1 MMARLGYFARET
13 SINIRRNVTLT
24 LAAILTVAIAAMLVG
39 GVLLARHAVNNA
51 TQRWQDGVEFIVFL
65 DPAITG
71 AQSDSI
77 GSELSSHPDV
87 ERVTYFGKAEAYD
100 EFVEFF
106 PDFADTVDPDKLPP
120 SYRIVPREASA
131 DVIASLAAQFSVRP
145 GVFEVVSAQDSIRQ
159 LRDLGAT
166 MNRVLLLLW
175 AFLSLAAVLLI
186 YNSIRVAMFAR
197 RREIE
202 VQKLVGATNSFIRTP
217 FVIEGLINGLVGGVL
232 GVLLLVSSRG
242 WIGGVLDNLGDVAIF
257 GDLTVASGQFQ
268 STAILVVLI
277 ALVLGAIG
285 SGFAAGKFLDV

>member
-1 MMARLGYFARET
+1 MIARLGYFLRET

-39 GVLLARHAVNNA
+39 GVLLARHAVDNA
-51 TQRWQDGVEFIVFL
+51 TQRWQEGVEFIVFL

-77 GSELSSHPDV
+77 GAELSSHPDV
-87 ERVTYFGKAEAYD
+87 ENVKYFGKAEAYN
-100 EFVEFF
+100 EFVTFF
-106 PDFADTVDPDKLPP
+106 PDFADTVDPERLPP

-166 MNRVLLLLW
+166 MNRVLLLLS
-175 AFLSLAAVLLI
+175 AFLALASVLLI

-202 VQKLVGATNSFIRTP
+202 VQKLVGATNSFIRFP
-217 FVIEGLINGLVGGVL
+217 FIIEGLINGFVGGVL
-232 GVLLLVSSRG
+232 GVLLLISSRG
-242 WIGGVLDNLGDVAIF
+242 WMGGVLNNLSDVAIF
-257 GDLTVASGQFQ
+257 GDLKVLPDQFS
-268 STAILVVLI
+268 STALLVVLI
-277 ALVLGAIG
+277 ALFLGAIG
-285 SGFAAGKFLDV
+285 SAFAAGKFLDV